1 MSDARSRLAE
11 WFEELW
17 GEKLPARGD
26 TDLFDRF
33 GIEGDD
39 ASAFMDGF
47 GERFGIDGES
57 YRWYFHH
64 GEEGTNFGGLFF
76 APPYRR
82 VQRIPITP
90 DILIEAIETR
100 KWPLKYPPHPVQTVR
115 WDIRMNR
122 LLLVVPVGLLALWF
136 CQRFVR

>member
-1 MSDARSRLAE
+1 MSDARLRLAE
-11 WFEELW
+11 WFEEFW
-17 GEKLPARGD
+17 SEKLPASGD

-47 GERFGIDGES
+47 GDRFGIDGEN

-64 GEEGTNFGGLFF
+64 REEGTNFGGLFF

-90 DILIEAIETR
+90 DILIEAVETK
-100 KWPLKYPPHPVQTVR
+100 KWPLKYPTHQVPTVR
-115 WDIRMNR
+115 WDIRMNQ
-122 LLLVVPVGLLALWF
+122 LLLVVPVVLLALWLW
-136 CQRFVR
+136 QSFVR